1 MIARRGND
9 SMVPLAKVNL
19 MRKSLTLA
27 AIVLSCAS
35 VVGAEDVLYQID
47 LVPTG
52 KAVSKDLP
60 VLKGTS
66 YVYHAYPAGTLVS
79 VKKSSVK
86 QITKMTAAAAE
97 SMNPTRTVRI
107 KDLPFQGPKS
117 GASGGRYTNNDR
129 ARGAAAA
136 ANAGTAARTAS
147 PGD

>member
-1 MIARRGND
+1 
-9 SMVPLAKVNL
+9 
-19 MRKSLTLA
+19 MRKRLTLA
-27 AIVLSCAS
+27 AIVLACAS
-35 VVGAEDVLYQID
+35 VLGAEDVLYQID

-86 QITKMTAAAAE
+86 QITKMTAAAAQA
-97 SMNPTRTVRI
+97 MDPTRTVRI
-107 KDLPFQGPKS
+107 RDLAFQGPKS
-117 GASGGRYTNNDR
+117 GASGGRYTNIDR

-136 ANAGTAARTAS
+136 ANVGTAARTTS